1 MQIALFTVSPG
12 DTPAQED
19 LNRFLRS
26 HRVLTLDRQWT
37 GTAWTFC
44 ATYQLGPAT
53 PTSPAHGKPAEK
65 IDYKTV
71 LDAPTFA
78 RFSRLRELR
87 KSLAER
93 EALPAYA
100 VFTNEQLA
108 AIARLPEPVSLA
120 ALGQIDGIGS
130 ARLEKYGSGILQALS
145 DHAHQPPAT

>member
-19 LNRFLRS
+19 LNRFLRG

-37 GTAWTFC
+37 GAAWTFC

-53 PTSPAHGKPAEK
+53 PSASAHGKSAEK
-65 IDYKTV
+65 IDYRTL
-71 LDAPTFA
+71 LDVPTFA

-108 AIARLPEPVSLA
+108 AIAKLPEPVSLA